1 MNTKTFDV
9 VVDGMPYE
17 IKATP
22 FMFNNQQRFKVSYNN
37 SNEEYIFTRDAE
49 VGQLTAID
57 NDALDIPD
65 NLEEA
70 IAEKLNSFTF

>member
-9 VVDGMPYE
+9 VVDGVPYE

-22 FMFNNQQRFKVSYNN
+22 FTFNNEQRFKVSYNN

-57 NDALDIPD
+57 SDALDIPD
-65 NLEEA
+65 NLEQA
-70 IAEKLNSFTF
+70 IAEKLDGLTI